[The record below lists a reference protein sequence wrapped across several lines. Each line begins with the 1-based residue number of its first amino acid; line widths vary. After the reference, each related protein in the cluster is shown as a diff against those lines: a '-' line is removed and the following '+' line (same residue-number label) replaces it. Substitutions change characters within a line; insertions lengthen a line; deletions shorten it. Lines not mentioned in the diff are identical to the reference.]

1 MPKNFLSSSWF
12 SGGGWEGMVSIL
24 PESGRNLWSE
34 VMYPRNFISGLRK
47 WHLMAFMAKPAKLN
61 LWSTESSIGKWS
73 SNPDL
78 WRTKSSTY
86 VITFYS
92 SPNTFCKAL
101 IKHVVFFLYPY
112 ITLVNGS
119 TCFSKSKAIQFLE
132 NLASGTW
139 RKTVL
144 RSKFVIYLEPRKRC
158 NSSLICATLIL
169 SGVTCLFTPL
179 QSTHILSGLCSQNTM
194 LRWFTYSK

>member
-12 SGGGWEGMVSIL
+12 SGGGWEGIVSIL

-47 WHLMAFMAKPAKLN
+47 WHLMAFMAKPGKLN

-73 SNPDL
+73 SNPEL
-78 WRTKSSTY
+78 WGTKSSTY

-92 SPNTFCKAL
+92 FPNTFCKAL
-101 IKHVVFFLYPY
+101 IKDVVLFLYPY

-119 TCFSKSKAIQFLE
+119 TCFSKSKAIHFVE
-132 NLASGTW
+132 NLASGTR
-139 RKTVL
+139 RKTEL

-179 QSTHILSGLCSQNTM
+179 QSTHILSGLCSQSTM
-194 LRWFTYSK
+194 LRRFTYSK